1 MSASRGLILVLAAL
15 AGLSGW
21 ACQKAG
27 APGPAAET
35 AALPKS
41 GAAASPAAAASAD
54 LTQTAVDD
62 AFVRKYMP
70 EFPQAVLFRPEHLAF
85 FSKEQPEERKRTEE
99 GGGTYLLRGD
109 FNGNGKPEIAL
120 SGLGSLEPI
129 EGDYKGFVLILEWD
143 GAEWKDVGLDGFPKP
158 VQPTGGGEDLR
169 NLLLKD
175 LGGGRIQ
182 IGFAAATDFT
192 GVLEWK
198 GARYEYRQV
207 DL

>member
-1 MSASRGLILVLAAL
+1 MPIKKIIIVGLAAAAL
-15 AGLSGW
+15 MSL
-21 ACQKAG
+21 ACQKKD
-27 APGPAAET
+27 APAKE
-35 AALPKS
+35 ALKPGS
-41 GAAASPAAAASAD
+41 EAQAPAASAAEPG
-54 LTQTAVDD
+54 QVVVDD
-62 AFVRKYMP
+62 AFVRRYMP
-70 EFPQAVLFRPEHLAF
+70 EFPQAVLFRPEHLALF
-85 FSKEQPEERKRTEE
+85 AKEAPEERRRTEE
-99 GGGTYLLRGD
+99 GGASYLLRGD

-129 EGDYKGFVLILEWD
+129 EGDYKGFVLVLEWD
-143 GAEWKDVGLDGFPKP
+143 GTAWKDVGLDGFPKP

-207 DL
+207 DF